1 MIDHDI
7 GVATARA
14 YVVKKLDQDY
24 FEEEVG

>member
-14 YVVKKLDQDY
+14 YVLKKLDQDY
-24 FEEEVG
+24 FDEEGS